1 MEIHVKNFDRVMEYL
16 RVQNSLSRAAHAASV
31 CCKTAE
37 TPEDL
42 LSKSIDGYAVSLLTV
57 LPEYIK
63 KELAEGKDNSEAI
76 AYLERVLT
84 VLGIET
90 NEIDKYKDALI
101 KNIMP
106 ERVGKLVA
114 DFQADPIEDYV
125 LYIMDLMED
134 IEAGRDVTDDIDRLV
149 AYISEDDMYSD
160 VVDRLELAKHK
171 LEQGEIDVALHQL
184 RVAMELAK

>member
-1 MEIHVKNFDRVMEYL
+1 M
-16 RVQNSLSRAAHAASV
+16 
-31 CCKTAE
+31 
-37 TPEDL
+37 
-42 LSKSIDGYAVSLLTV
+42 
-57 LPEYIK
+57 
-63 KELAEGKDNSEAI
+63 
-76 AYLERVLT
+76 LERV
-84 VLGIET
+84 I
-90 NEIDKYKDALI
+90 
-101 KNIMP
+101 
-106 ERVGKLVA
+106 KLVA
-114 DFQADPIEDYV
+114 NFGDPIEDYV